1 MLALDCVMWCRFEAN
16 FGAQVVTIAFHA
28 LGAGEGGGAR
38 LLRHHER
45 MDVLL

>member
-1 MLALDCVMWCRFEAN
+1 MCRFEAN

-28 LGAGEGGGAR
+28 LDGGAGGGGAGGGPR
-38 LLRHHER
+38 LLRRHDR